1 MASKRLLLWILSLAA
16 SLDPSVCTEFNGVKV
31 YDVVR
36 PIRLHSLSKR
46 AVESSRPEVLK
57 YGMTL
62 KGKDIELNLERNDG
76 ILTKEYSETYYTDD
90 GTPVTSAPED
100 LDHCYYHGSI
110 VNDSESMVSVSTCD
124 GLRGYIQTA
133 EQKFLIEP
141 MTEDKDGDHALLK
154 FDDVHDK
161 PMTCGVTNTSWDP
174 EYPAKTSRAQS
185 RGARPSL
192 LQQQKYIELYL
203 VADNREYIRM
213 KKDISELRKRIFEII
228 NFVNGVYKSLN
239 TFIALTGLEVWTD
252 SDKISVTPPA
262 GATLDGFT
270 KWRNSDLKKRK
281 RHDNAQLIT
290 GIDFDGSTV
299 GLAFIGTLCSDH
311 STGVVQ
317 DHNHRAVAVGA
328 TLSHEMGHNLGMSHD
343 TSSCVCP
350 DNSCIMAAA
359 LSYTIPQ
366 TFSSCSSTDY
376 SNFLGNRNPECVLNK
391 PDYKELVTEPV
402 CGNGFLERGE
412 QCDCG
417 TVVEEECTNP
427 CCNATNC
434 RLVEGA
440 QCAEGDCCENCKIMS
455 PNREC
460 RPKHD
465 DCDLPEYCTGKST
478 ECPEDVF
485 TVNGLPCENGKGYC
499 YNGQCPQMEEQCIQ
513 MWGGTARVG
522 REFCFNQNTRG
533 IYYGFCKRPSKDV
546 YEPCQKE
553 DIMCGKLFCHDGNG
567 NPNYG
572 RLVAFSDCKATF
584 YGDPETDRG
593 QVDTGTKCGEGMV
606 CNQNQCVNLVT
617 AYRVLNCS
625 AKCPG
630 HGVCNHRSECQC
642 EPGWLPPHC
651 DSKDPKWQLS
661 KEGVTAI
668 AVIFSLLGLIIVIGA
683 SVFMWKRRQNS
694 SPGLPAQKSQPVS
707 KPVLG
712 RQPLKTPKP
721 NAQATQRPNTRPP
734 PPPSTGRQSRPV
746 QPNFMAAREAL
757 RPPPR
762 V

>member
-1 MASKRLLLWILSLAA
+1 MASKRVLLWILSLAA

-36 PIRLHSLSKR
+36 PIRLHSLKKR

-62 KGKDIELNLERNDG
+62 QGKDIELNLERNQG
-76 ILTKEYSETYYTDD
+76 ILTKEYSETYYTED

-100 LDHCYYHGSI
+100 LDHCYYQGSI

-133 EQKFLIEP
+133 EQKYLIEP
-141 MTEDKDGDHALLK
+141 MTEDKDGDHAVLK

-161 PMTCGVTNTSWDP
+161 PMTCGVTNTSWEP
-174 EYPAKTSRAQS
+174 EYPAKTSRARS

-192 LQQQKYIELYL
+192 LQQQKYVELYL

-213 KKDISELRKRIFEII
+213 KKDMSELRKRIFEII
-228 NFVNGVYKSLN
+228 NFVNGVYKPLN

-252 SDKISVTPPA
+252 RDKISVTSPS
-262 GATLDGFT
+262 GATLDAFT

-299 GLAFIGTLCSDH
+299 GLAFIGTLCFDH

-317 DHNHRAVAVGA
+317 DHNNRAIAVGA
-328 TLSHEMGHNLGMSHD
+328 TLSHEMGHNFGMSHD

-350 DNSCIMAAA
+350 DKSCIMAAA

-366 TFSSCSSTDY
+366 KFSSCSSNGFNDY
-376 SNFLGNRNPECVLNK
+376 LNNRNPECVLNK

-417 TVVEEECTNP
+417 TLVEEECTNP

-434 RLVEGA
+434 RLKEGA
-440 QCAEGDCCENCKIMS
+440 QCAQGACCDEDCRIMS

-460 RPKHD
+460 RPKYD
-465 DCDLPEYCTGKST
+465 DCDLAEYCTGKST
-478 ECPEDVF
+478 ECPEDVY
-485 TVNGLPCENGKGYC
+485 TVNGLPCDNGKGYC
-499 YNGQCPQMEEQCIQ
+499 YDGQCPQREDQCVQ
-513 MWGGTARVG
+513 MFGGTARVG
-522 REFCFNQNTRG
+522 SQFCFNQNTRG
-533 IYYGFCKRPSKDV
+533 VYYGFCKRPSTDV
-546 YEPCQKE
+546 YQPCQKE
-553 DIMCGKLFCHDGNG
+553 DIMCGKLFCHGGNG
-567 NPNYG
+567 SPNYG
-572 RLVAFSDCKATF
+572 RLVAFKECKATF
-584 YGDPETDRG
+584 YGDPDSDRG
-593 QVDTGTKCGEGMV
+593 QVDTGTKCGDGMV
-606 CNQNQCVNLVT
+606 CSQNQCVNLET
-617 AYRVLNCS
+617 AYKAVNCS

-630 HGVCNHRSECQC
+630 NAVCNHRSQCQC
-642 EPGWLPPHC
+642 EPGWLPPTC
-651 DSKDPKWQLS
+651 DSKDPSWQLS
-661 KEGVTAI
+661 RGGTIAI
-668 AVIFSLLGLIIVIGA
+668 AVVFSLLGLIIVIGS

-694 SPGLPAQKSQPVS
+694 LPGLSAQKSQPVF
-707 KPVLG
+707 G
-712 RQPLKTPKP
+712 RQPVKTPKP
-721 NAQATQRPNTRPP
+721 NAQATQRPTTRPP
-734 PPPSTGRQSRPV
+734 PPPPSGGRNRPL